1 MAASSIVLGSGE
13 WISHVPS
20 VELIQSCH
28 FASVF
33 HDNFECVGGGELLH
47 ITYRAP
53 RYLFAGTVTRGDIE
67 CEMGRLFLLCH
78 LCSDSERSQEEFE
91 ERGTYNV
98 SGWVCVNSL

>member
-1 MAASSIVLGSGE
+1 MAASSVVLGSGE

-20 VELIQSCH
+20 FELVQSGH

-33 HDNFECVGGGELLH
+33 HDNLECVGGGELRH

-53 RYLFAGTVTRGDIE
+53 RYLFAGTVRSGDIE

-78 LCSDSERSQEEFE
+78 LCSGSERGQEDFE
-91 ERGTYNV
+91 ERETYNV
-98 SGWVCVNSL
+98 CG

>member
-78 LCSDSERSQEEFE
+78 RHNRGVSAERAQSSAMLP
-91 ERGTYNV
+91 GTR
-98 SGWVCVNSL
+98 